1 MAYVMNMQDDPPDPD
16 DDDLSDMLDGAPSTS
31 PHLPVDGQQKQRVVV
46 LTGAGISAESGLR
59 TFRGSDGLWDSGEP
73 NPNGDG
79 GTRTFR
85 VEEVATPAAWE
96 ADPDRVLR
104 FYNER
109 RKQARSAKPN
119 AAHKALSA
127 LQRCF
132 EVDIITQN
140 VDDLHERAGSA
151 RVLHLHGEVMK
162 ARSTRNYD
170 YLIELGSND
179 ISLGDTCPAGS
190 QMRPHVVW
198 FGEEVPAMTA
208 AAELVAQADIL
219 LCVGTSLQVYPAAS
233 LAFLA
238 PDEARRIVVDP
249 HIPESIVRTT
259 FECIVK
265 PASEGVPSIVRE
277 LVRDSGCHSNDH
289 GDW

>member
-1 MAYVMNMQDDPPDPD
+1 MFFHFLNAV
-16 DDDLSDMLDGAPSTS
+16 TS
-31 PHLPVDGQQKQRVVV
+31 MQRVVV
-46 LTGAGISAESGLR
+46 FSGAGVSAESGLK
-59 TFRGSDGLWDSGEP
+59 TFRGDDGLWEGH
-73 NPNGDG
+73 
-79 GTRTFR
+79 R
-85 VEEVATPAAWE
+85 VEEVATPASWE
-96 ADPDRVLR
+96 ADPARVLR

-109 RKQARSAKPN
+109 RKQVRSAQPN

-162 ARSTRNYD
+162 ARSTRNPD
-170 YLIELGSND
+170 CLIALGSND
-179 ISLGDTCPAGS
+179 ITLGDTCPAGS
-190 QMRPHVVW
+190 QLRPHVVW

-208 AAELVAQADIL
+208 AAALVTQADIL

-249 HIPESIVRTT
+249 HIPESVVRTT
-259 FECIVK
+259 FECIAK
-265 PASEGVPSIVRE
+265 PACEGVPSIVRE
-277 LVRDSGCHSNDH
+277 LVRDSGSHSDDH
-289 GDW
+289 GDG

>member
-1 MAYVMNMQDDPPDPD
+1 MAYVMNMQDDPTDPED
-16 DDDLSDMLDGAPSTS
+16 DSLSDMLDGAPSTS

-59 TFRGSDGLWDSGEP
+59 TFRGSDGLWEGH
-73 NPNGDG
+73 
-79 GTRTFR
+79 R

-96 ADPDRVLR
+96 ADPARVLR
-104 FYNER
+104 FYNDR

-259 FECIVK
+259 FECIAK

>member
-1 MAYVMNMQDDPPDPD
+1 MAYVMNMQDDPTDPED
-16 DDDLSDMLDGAPSTS
+16 DSLSDMLDGAPSTS

-59 TFRGSDGLWDSGEP
+59 TFRGSDGLWEGH
-73 NPNGDG
+73 
-79 GTRTFR
+79 R

-96 ADPDRVLR
+96 ADPARVLR
-104 FYNER
+104 FYNDR

-190 QMRPHVVW
+190 QLRPHVVW

>member
-1 MAYVMNMQDDPPDPD
+1 MRNDPPREDD
-16 DDDLSDMLDGAPSTS
+16 DDDLSDLLDGAPSAS
-31 PHLPVDGQQKQRVVV
+31 MHLPVDGQQKQRIVV
-46 LTGAGISAESGLR
+46 LTGAGISAESGLG
-59 TFRGSDGLWDSGEP
+59 TFRGSDRLWDSGEP

-79 GTRTFR
+79 GTRTYR

-96 ADPDRVLR
+96 ADPARVLR
-104 FYNER
+104 FYNDR
-109 RKQARSAKPN
+109 RKQVRSAKPN

-127 LQRCF
+127 LQKYF

-151 RVLHLHGEVMK
+151 RVLHLHGEIMK

-179 ISLGDTCPAGS
+179 ITLGDTCPAGS
-190 QMRPHVVW
+190 QLRPHVVW

-208 AAELVAQADIL
+208 AAELVTQADIL

-238 PDEARRIVVDP
+238 HDEVRRIVVDP

-259 FECIVK
+259 FECIAK

-277 LVRDSGCHSNDH
+277 LVRESGCHSNDH

>member
-1 MAYVMNMQDDPPDPD
+1 MAYVMNMQDDPTDPED
-16 DDDLSDMLDGAPSTS
+16 DSLSDMLDGAPSTS

-59 TFRGSDGLWDSGEP
+59 TFRGSDGLWEGH
-73 NPNGDG
+73 
-79 GTRTFR
+79 R

-96 ADPDRVLR
+96 ADPARVLR
-104 FYNER
+104 FYNDR

-259 FECIVK
+259 FECIAK

-277 LVRDSGCHSNDH
+277 LVRESGCHSNDH

>member
-1 MAYVMNMQDDPPDPD
+1 MAYVMNMQDDPTDPED
-16 DDDLSDMLDGAPSTS
+16 DSLSDMLDGAPSTS

-59 TFRGSDGLWDSGEP
+59 TFRGSDGLWEGH
-73 NPNGDG
+73 
-79 GTRTFR
+79 R

-96 ADPDRVLR
+96 ADPARVLR
-104 FYNER
+104 FYNDR

-190 QMRPHVVW
+190 QLRPHVVW

-259 FECIVK
+259 FECIAK

>member
-1 MAYVMNMQDDPPDPD
+1 MAYVMNMQDDPTDPED
-16 DDDLSDMLDGAPSTS
+16 DSLSDMLDGAPSTS

-59 TFRGSDGLWDSGEP
+59 TFRGSDGLWEGH
-73 NPNGDG
+73 
-79 GTRTFR
+79 R

-96 ADPDRVLR
+96 ADPARVLR
-104 FYNER
+104 FYNDR

-259 FECIVK
+259 FECIAK
-265 PASEGVPSIVRE
+265 PASEGVVSIVRE

-289 GDW
+289 VY

>member
-1 MAYVMNMQDDPPDPD
+1 MAYVMNMQDDPTDPED
-16 DDDLSDMLDGAPSTS
+16 DSLSDMLDGAPSTS
-31 PHLPVDGQQKQRVVV
+31 PNLPVDGQQKQRVVV

-59 TFRGSDGLWDSGEP
+59 TFRGSDGLWEGH
-73 NPNGDG
+73 
-79 GTRTFR
+79 R

-96 ADPDRVLR
+96 ADPARVLR
-104 FYNER
+104 FYNDR

>member
-1 MAYVMNMQDDPPDPD
+1 MAYVMNMQDDPTDPED
-16 DDDLSDMLDGAPSTS
+16 DSLSDMLDGAPSTS

-59 TFRGSDGLWDSGEP
+59 TFRGSDGLWEGH
-73 NPNGDG
+73 
-79 GTRTFR
+79 R

-96 ADPDRVLR
+96 ADPARVLR
-104 FYNER
+104 FYNDR

-259 FECIVK
+259 FECIAK
-265 PASEGVPSIVRE
+265 PASEGVPSIARE
-277 LVRDSGCHSNDH
+277 LVRDSGCHSDDH

>member
-1 MAYVMNMQDDPPDPD
+1 MFVHVFNTV
-16 DDDLSDMLDGAPSTS
+16 STM
-31 PHLPVDGQQKQRVVV
+31 QRVVV
-46 LTGAGISAESGLR
+46 LSGAGISVESGLK
-59 TFRGSDGLWDSGEP
+59 TFRGDDGLWEGH
-73 NPNGDG
+73 
-79 GTRTFR
+79 R

-119 AAHKALSA
+119 AAHKALSS

-259 FECIVK
+259 FECIAK

>member
-1 MAYVMNMQDDPPDPD
+1 MAYVMNMQDDPTDPED
-16 DDDLSDMLDGAPSTS
+16 DSLSDMLDGAPSTS

-59 TFRGSDGLWDSGEP
+59 TFRGSDGLWEGH
-73 NPNGDG
+73 
-79 GTRTFR
+79 R

-96 ADPDRVLR
+96 ADPARVLR

-259 FECIVK
+259 FECIAK

-277 LVRDSGCHSNDH
+277 LVRDSGSQSDDH
-289 GDW
+289 GD

>member
-1 MAYVMNMQDDPPDPD
+1 MAYVMNMQDDPTDPED
-16 DDDLSDMLDGAPSTS
+16 DSLSDMLDGAPSTS

-59 TFRGSDGLWDSGEP
+59 TFRGSDGLWEGH
-73 NPNGDG
+73 
-79 GTRTFR
+79 R

-96 ADPDRVLR
+96 ADPARVLR
-104 FYNER
+104 FYNDR

-170 YLIELGSND
+170 CLIELGSND

-259 FECIVK
+259 FECIAK
-265 PASEGVPSIVRE
+265 PASEGVVSIVRE

-289 GDW
+289 VY